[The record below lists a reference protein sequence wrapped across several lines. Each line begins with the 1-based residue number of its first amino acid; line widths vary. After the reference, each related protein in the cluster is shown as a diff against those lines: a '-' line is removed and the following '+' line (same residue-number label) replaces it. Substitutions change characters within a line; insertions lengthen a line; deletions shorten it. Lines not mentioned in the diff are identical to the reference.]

1 MSTTQLPRRLR
12 HYLPGKPDADTAIWL
27 TVLGAA
33 FAFDIGLAMLIAR
46 LAGA

>member
-1 MSTTQLPRRLR
+1 MSTIHVPRRLCSM
-12 HYLPGKPDADTAIWL
+12 LPGKPDSDTAVWL

-33 FAFDIGLAMLIAR
+33 FVFDIGLAMLIAR